1 MVSFSIMIINLI
13 IISHFA
19 DKNNILIKNIKF
31 LQKYKKNPPKALSFS
46 EFSSAPP
53 LVRYVLLIIVI
64 LITNQKQTIFAVIR
78 N

>member
-19 DKNNILIKNIKF
+19 DKNNILIKNIEF
-31 LQKYKKNPPKALSFS
+31 LQKYKKRLPKALSFS